1 MRGFRR
7 VGTWRWLGMA
17 LLLVLAPVGWAQHEA
32 PVEKVASHT
41 FGLQTPHGGS
51 QMPIELSLDWTQAQ
65 PQVTRAVVI
74 FHGKGRDVEGY
85 YHTALKAADL
95 AGGDAAKTSI
105 IVGPQFLNEEDAR
118 AHGLP
123 GDVLRWRQGAWEA
136 GTDAAGPVPMSAYE
150 VIDAIVG
157 HLADRRFFPNLKTI
171 VLAGHSGGGQAM
183 QRYAIVGHADRIV
196 GAAGIR
202 IRYVVANPSS
212 YMYFTDDRP
221 RFDGGAIHFAAG
233 DEGKCRDFNHWK
245 YGPLNIH
252 DDESYVKKSAADGW
266 QPLEDAFA
274 HKDVVY
280 LLGTADV
287 DPHQE
292 DLDVTC
298 QGEMEG
304 PTRFLR
310 GQAYFAWLK
319 QKHAADLNQ
328 RMWFVPGVAHS
339 AGKMF
344 TSECGVDALFE
355 RATCKDEGTAAH

>member
-1 MRGFRR
+1 MRARKSTATLA
-7 VGTWRWLGMA
+7 VGIILFMTSVVTR
-17 LLLVLAPVGWAQHEA
+17 AQREA
-32 PVEKVASHT
+32 PVEQVASHL
-41 FGLQTPHGGS
+41 FGLQTPNGGAE
-51 QMPIELSLDWTQAQ
+51 MPLEISLDWNKAQ

-85 YHTALKAADL
+85 YHSAQRAAEL
-95 AGGDAAKTSI
+95 AGGDAAAASI
-105 IVGPQFLNEEDAR
+105 IVAPQFLNEEDAR
-118 AHGLP
+118 AHRVP
-123 GDVLRWRQGAWEA
+123 GDVLRWRQGVWEA
-136 GTDAAGPVPMSAYE
+136 GTDAAGPVPMSAFE

-183 QRYAIVGHADRIV
+183 QRYAIVGRADRIV
-196 GAAGIR
+196 GDGIR

-221 RFDGGAIHFAAG
+221 RFDGGAIHLEAG
-233 DEGKCRDFNHWK
+233 DAGKCRDFNHWK

-252 DDESYVKKSAADGW
+252 EDEGYVKKSAAEGW
-266 QPLEDAFA
+266 QALEDAYA
-274 HKDVVY
+274 KKDVVY
-280 LLGTADV
+280 LLGTADI

-310 GQAYFAWLK
+310 GQAYFAWLH
-319 QKHAADLNQ
+319 QRHGTEWHQ

-355 RATCKDEGTAAH
+355 RAACKEQ

>member
-1 MRGFRR
+1 
-7 VGTWRWLGMA
+7 MA

-51 QMPIELSLDWTQAQ
+51 QMPIELSFDWTQAQ